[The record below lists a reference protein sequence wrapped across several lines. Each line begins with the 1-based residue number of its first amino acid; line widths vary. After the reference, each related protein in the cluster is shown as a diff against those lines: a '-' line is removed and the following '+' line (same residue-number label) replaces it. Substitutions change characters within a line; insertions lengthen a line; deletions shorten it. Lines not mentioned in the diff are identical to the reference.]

1 MSKTND
7 AVKALGELKSAVDQ
21 VALLKGIKRYV
32 KKHTFINGLGHAQVY
47 PGVVLDYV
55 EKKLKKLTGGK

>member
-21 VALLKGIKRYV
+21 VALLKSIKRYV
-32 KKHTFINGLGHAQVY
+32 KKHTFINGLGHATIT
-47 PGVVLDYV
+47 PGVILTYV
-55 EKKLKKLTGGK
+55 EEKLKKLTGGK